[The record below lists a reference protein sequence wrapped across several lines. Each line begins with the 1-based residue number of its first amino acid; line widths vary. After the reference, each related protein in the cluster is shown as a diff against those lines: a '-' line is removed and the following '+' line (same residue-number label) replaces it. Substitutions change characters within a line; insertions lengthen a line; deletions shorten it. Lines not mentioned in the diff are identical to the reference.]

1 MKWLIVALL
10 LAGCGLVPARV
21 PPQLAHTPG
30 PTISFR
36 EGRVVLGDFSVPIPP
51 TWRVVKSSTAQEP
64 LRVVLAAPDDTM
76 LITAAVDVRT
86 LDNPTLPIRHEA
98 TLRQSGQTLHLI
110 GQATDEATPALAA
123 LWERWLSSVRGQ

>member
-1 MKWLIVALL
+1 MKWLIVALM

-30 PTISFR
+30 PAISFR
-36 EGRVVLGDFSVPIPP
+36 DGRVVLGAFSVPVPP

-86 LDNPTLPIRHEA
+86 LDNPTLPIGHEA
-98 TLRQSGQTLHLI
+98 TLRQAGQTLYLI
-110 GQATDEATPALAA
+110 GQATDEAAPALAA
-123 LWERWLSSVRGQ
+123 LWKRWLSDIGGP